1 MQNSPYKFIYFDL
14 DDTLL
19 DHRAAERAGLADVY
33 ARFPFFDA
41 VEPEALFD
49 TYREVNSV
57 QWSRYSQKQIT
68 RPQLQRNRFEQT
80 LQQLELDSSRYEEL
94 GRYYMGCYRNHWQ
107 WMEGAKEVFDRIR
120 GQYPVGILTNG
131 FTETQQKKFEA
142 FNLYQTADHT
152 VISEEVG
159 VLKPDPGVFEYAT
172 QKSGV
177 APAEILYVGDSFS
190 SDIEGGANY
199 GWNTAWFTQNGE
211 AAKHRKADF
220 VFNDFNDLADM
231 LKVQG

>member
-1 MQNSPYKFIYFDL
+1 
-14 DDTLL
+14 
-19 DHRAAERAGLADVY
+19 
-33 ARFPFFDA
+33 
-41 VEPEALFD
+41 
-49 TYREVNSV
+49 
-57 QWSRYSQKQIT
+57 
-68 RPQLQRNRFEQT
+68 
-80 LQQLELDSSRYEEL
+80 
-94 GRYYMGCYRNHWQ
+94 
-107 WMEGAKEVFDRIR
+107 
-120 GQYPVGILTNG
+120 

-142 FNLYQTADHT
+142 FNLYHTAVHT
-152 VISEEVG
+152 VISEEEG
-159 VLKPDPGVFEYAT
+159 ELKPDPGVFEYAN

-177 APAEILYVGDSFS
+177 APAENLYVGDSFS